1 MPSRRQIREAAI
13 QFLYC
18 ADIEGGAS
26 PAELREP
33 FWQFLT
39 ETDRKNLSVAT
50 FRTVQHLAHGRTT
63 RLVEF
68 VERSETAKAHLTAL
82 PAAESLLADLNR
94 LLALESSW
102 SISFGQLDKT
112 PKAGEDQDV
121 AEELDSALSRFFEID
136 RDLAFNRQKFLTS
149 SEDFPNLKA
158 QLEALN
164 ATIRRLQR
172 ISDRIRMVESPEKF
186 PEQADLTKIR
196 QSKAD
201 ITALRTQTDALVDAV
216 LAAKTEIDEK
226 LFAIVENY
234 SPERIDPVDRAVLR
248 LGTYELT
255 QTDTPQKVI
264 INEAIELAK
273 RFGTTDSKRFVNGML
288 DSVAKSVVATELKH

>member
-18 ADIEGGAS
+18 SDIEGGAS

-39 ETDRKNLSVAT
+39 ESDRKNLSIAT
-50 FRTVQHLAHGRTT
+50 FRTVQHLAIGRHT

-68 VERSETAKAHLTAL
+68 VERAEVAKAHITAF
-82 PAAESLLADLNR
+82 PSAEALASDLNR

-102 SISFGQLDKT
+102 SLSHTQLEKT

-121 AEELDSALSRFFEID
+121 ADELDSALARFFTID
-136 RDLAFNRQKFLTS
+136 RDLAFNRDQFLKS
-149 SEDFPNLKA
+149 SEDFPQLKP

-172 ISDRIRMVESPEKF
+172 ISDRLRMVETPERF
-186 PEQADLTKIR
+186 PDQADLAKIR
-196 QSKAD
+196 QSKAE
-201 ITALRTQTDALVDAV
+201 ISSLISQTDALVDAV
-216 LAAKTEIDEK
+216 LACKPEIDEK
-226 LFAIVENY
+226 LSALVENY

-248 LGTYELT
+248 LGTYELLK
-255 QTDTPQKVI
+255 TDTPNKVI

-273 RFGTTDSKRFVNGML
+273 RFGTTDSNRFVNGML
-288 DSVAKSVVATELKH
+288 DSVAKSVVG

>member
-18 ADIEGGAS
+18 SDIEGGAS

-39 ETDRKNLSVAT
+39 ESDRKNLSIAT
-50 FRTVQHLAHGRTT
+50 FRTVQHLAIGRQT

-68 VERSETAKAHLTAL
+68 VERAEVAKAHISAL
-82 PAAESLLADLNR
+82 PIAESLLQEMNR

-102 SISFGQLDKT
+102 SIAFTKIEKA
-112 PKAGEDQDV
+112 PKAGDDQDV
-121 AEELDSALSRFFEID
+121 ADELDSALSNFFAID
-136 RDLAFNRQKFLTS
+136 RDLAFNRDIFLKS
-149 SEDFPNLKA
+149 SEDLPNLKA

-172 ISDRIRMVESPEKF
+172 ISDRLRMVETPESF
-186 PEQADLTKIR
+186 PDQADLAKIR
-196 QSKAD
+196 QSKAE
-201 ITALRTQTDALVDAV
+201 INALRTQTDALVDAV
-216 LAAKTEIDEK
+216 LACKPEIDEK
-226 LFAIVENY
+226 LSALVENY

-248 LGTYELT
+248 LGTYELIR
-255 QTDTPQKVI
+255 TDTPHKVI

-273 RFGTTDSKRFVNGML
+273 RFGTTDSNRFVNGML
-288 DSVAKSVVATELKH
+288 DSVAKSVV

>member
-39 ETDRKNLSVAT
+39 ETDRKHLSVAT
-50 FRTVQHLAHGRTT
+50 FRTVQHLAIGRQN
-63 RLVEF
+63 RLIEF
-68 VERSETAKAHLTAL
+68 VERAEVAKAQITAL
-82 PAAESLLADLNR
+82 TAAESLLTTLNR

-102 SISFGQLDKT
+102 SISYGELDKT
-112 PKAGEDQDV
+112 PKAGDDQDV
-121 AEELDSALSRFFEID
+121 ADELDAVLTKFFAVD
-136 RDLAFNRQKFLTS
+136 RDLAFNRNQFLKS
-149 SEDFPNLKA
+149 SEDIPNLKP

-164 ATIRRLQR
+164 ASIRRLQR
-172 ISDRIRMVESPEKF
+172 ISDRIRMVETPESF
-186 PEQADLTKIR
+186 PDQADLAKIR
-196 QSKAD
+196 QSKAE
-201 ITALRTQTDALVDAV
+201 ISSLITQTDALVDAV
-216 LAAKTEIDEK
+216 LACKPEIDEK
-226 LFAIVENY
+226 LSALVENY

-248 LGTYELT
+248 LGAYELIK
-255 QTDTPQKVI
+255 TDTPNKVI

-273 RFGTTDSKRFVNGML
+273 RFGTTDSNRFVNGML
-288 DSVAKSVVATELKH
+288 DSVAKSVV

>member
-50 FRTVQHLAHGRTT
+50 FRTVQHLAIGRQT

-68 VERSETAKAHLTAL
+68 VERAEAAKAHITAL
-82 PAAESLLADLNR
+82 PTTEALVTDLNR

-102 SISFGQLDKT
+102 SISYTQLEKA
-112 PKAGEDQDV
+112 PKAGDDQDV
-121 AEELDSALSRFFEID
+121 ADELDAALSRFFEVD
-136 RDLAFNRQKFLTS
+136 RDLAFNRDKFLKS
-149 SEDFPNLKA
+149 SEDFPNLKP

-172 ISDRIRMVESPEKF
+172 ISDRIRMVETPESF
-186 PEQADLTKIR
+186 PDQADLSKIR
-196 QSKAD
+196 QSKAE
-201 ITALRTQTDALVDAV
+201 ISTLISQTDALVDAV
-216 LAAKTEIDEK
+216 LSHKPEIDEK
-226 LFAIVENY
+226 LAAIVENF

-248 LGTYELT
+248 LGTYELIK
-255 QTDTPQKVI
+255 TDTPHKVI

-273 RFGTTDSKRFVNGML
+273 RFGTTDSNRFVNGLL
-288 DSVAKSVVATELKH
+288 DSVAKSVV

>member
-18 ADIEGGAS
+18 SDIEGGAS

-39 ETDRKNLSVAT
+39 ESDRKNLSIAT
-50 FRTVQHLAHGRTT
+50 FRTVQHLAIGRQT

-68 VERSETAKAHLTAL
+68 VERAEVAKAHITAF
-82 PAAESLLADLNR
+82 PSAEALASNLNR

-102 SISFGQLDKT
+102 SLSHTQLEKT

-121 AEELDSALSRFFEID
+121 ADELDSALDRFFTID
-136 RDLAFNRQKFLTS
+136 RDLAFNRDQFLKS
-149 SEDFPNLKA
+149 SEDFPQLKP

-172 ISDRIRMVESPEKF
+172 ISDRLRMVETPERF
-186 PEQADLTKIR
+186 PDQADLAKIR
-196 QSKAD
+196 QSKAE
-201 ITALRTQTDALVDAV
+201 ISSLISQTDALVDAV
-216 LAAKTEIDEK
+216 LACKPEIDEK
-226 LFAIVENY
+226 LSALVENY

-248 LGTYELT
+248 LGAYELMKT
-255 QTDTPQKVI
+255 ETPNKVI

-273 RFGTTDSKRFVNGML
+273 RFGTTDSNRFVNGIL
-288 DSVAKSVVATELKH
+288 DSVAKLVG

>member
-18 ADIEGGAS
+18 SDIEGGAS

-39 ETDRKNLSVAT
+39 ESDRKNLSIAT
-50 FRTVQHLAHGRTT
+50 FRTVQHLAIGRQT

-68 VERSETAKAHLTAL
+68 VERAEVAKAHITAF
-82 PAAESLLADLNR
+82 PSAEALASNLNR

-102 SISFGQLDKT
+102 SLSHTQLEKT

-121 AEELDSALSRFFEID
+121 ADELDSALDRFFTID
-136 RDLAFNRQKFLTS
+136 RDLAFNRDQFLKS
-149 SEDFPNLKA
+149 SEDFPQLKP

-172 ISDRIRMVESPEKF
+172 ISDRLRMVETPERF
-186 PEQADLTKIR
+186 PDQADLAKIR
-196 QSKAD
+196 QSKAE
-201 ITALRTQTDALVDAV
+201 ISSLISQTDALVDAV
-216 LAAKTEIDEK
+216 LACKPEIDEK
-226 LFAIVENY
+226 LSALVENY
-234 SPERIDPVDRAVLR
+234 SPQRIDPVDRAVLR
-248 LGTYELT
+248 LGTYELLK
-255 QTDTPQKVI
+255 TDTPNKVI

-273 RFGTTDSKRFVNGML
+273 RFGTTDSNRFVNGML
-288 DSVAKSVVATELKH
+288 DSVAKSVVG

>member
-18 ADIEGGAS
+18 SDIEGGAS

-39 ETDRKNLSVAT
+39 ESDRKNLSIAT
-50 FRTVQHLAHGRTT
+50 FRTVQHLAIGRQT

-68 VERSETAKAHLTAL
+68 VERAELAKAHISAL
-82 PAAESLLADLNR
+82 PIAESLLQEMNR

-102 SISFGQLDKT
+102 SIAFTKIEKA
-112 PKAGEDQDV
+112 PKAGDDQDV
-121 AEELDSALSRFFEID
+121 ADELDSALSNFFAID
-136 RDLAFNRQKFLTS
+136 RDLAFNRDIFLKS
-149 SEDFPNLKA
+149 SEDLPMLKA

-172 ISDRIRMVESPEKF
+172 ISDRLRMVETPESF
-186 PEQADLTKIR
+186 PDQADLAKIR
-196 QSKAD
+196 HSKAE
-201 ITALRTQTDALVDAV
+201 INALRTQTDALVDAV
-216 LAAKTEIDEK
+216 LACKPEIDEK
-226 LFAIVENY
+226 LSALVENY

-248 LGTYELT
+248 LGTYELIR
-255 QTDTPQKVI
+255 TDTPHKVI

-273 RFGTTDSKRFVNGML
+273 RFGTTDSNRFVNGML
-288 DSVAKSVVATELKH
+288 DSVATSVF

>member
-18 ADIEGGAS
+18 SDIEGGAS

-39 ETDRKNLSVAT
+39 ESDRKNLSIAT
-50 FRTVQHLAHGRTT
+50 FRTVQHLAIGRQT

-68 VERSETAKAHLTAL
+68 VERAEVAKAHISAL
-82 PAAESLLADLNR
+82 PIAESLLQEMNR

-102 SISFGQLDKT
+102 SIAFTKIEKA
-112 PKAGEDQDV
+112 PKAGDDQDV
-121 AEELDSALSRFFEID
+121 ADELDSALSNFFAVD
-136 RDLAFNRQKFLTS
+136 RDLAFNRDIFLKS
-149 SEDFPNLKA
+149 SEDLPILKA

-172 ISDRIRMVESPEKF
+172 ISDRLRMVETPESF
-186 PEQADLTKIR
+186 PDQADLAKIR
-196 QSKAD
+196 QSKAE
-201 ITALRTQTDALVDAV
+201 INALRTQTDALVDAV
-216 LAAKTEIDEK
+216 LDCKPEIDEK
-226 LFAIVENY
+226 LSALVENY

-248 LGTYELT
+248 LGTYELIKT
-255 QTDTPQKVI
+255 ETPHKVI

-273 RFGTTDSKRFVNGML
+273 RFGTTDSNRFVNGML
-288 DSVAKSVVATELKH
+288 DSVAKSVV

>member
-18 ADIEGGAS
+18 SDIEGGAS

-39 ETDRKNLSVAT
+39 ESDRKNLSFAT
-50 FRTVQHLAHGRTT
+50 FRTVQHLAIGRQS

-68 VERSETAKAHLTAL
+68 VERAEVAKAHITAI
-82 PAAESLLADLNR
+82 PGAEDLVMDLNR

-102 SISFGQLDKT
+102 SISYAQLEKT

-121 AEELDSALSRFFEID
+121 ADELDSALARFFAID
-136 RDLAFNRQKFLTS
+136 QDLAFNRDKFLKS
-149 SEDFPNLKA
+149 SEDFPQIKS

-172 ISDRIRMVESPEKF
+172 ISNRLRMVETPESF
-186 PEQADLTKIR
+186 PDQADLAKIR
-196 QSKAD
+196 QSKAE
-201 ITALRTQTDALVDAV
+201 ISLLISQTDALVDAL
-216 LAAKTEIDEK
+216 LACKPEIDEK
-226 LFAIVENY
+226 LSALVENY

-248 LGTYELT
+248 LGTYELLK
-255 QTDTPQKVI
+255 TDTPNKVI

-273 RFGTTDSKRFVNGML
+273 RFGTTDSNRFVNGML
-288 DSVAKSVVATELKH
+288 DSVAKSVVG

>member
-18 ADIEGGAS
+18 SDIEGGAS

-39 ETDRKNLSVAT
+39 ESDRKNLAIAT
-50 FRTVQHLAHGRTT
+50 FRTVQHLAIGRQT

-68 VERSETAKAHLTAL
+68 VERAEVAKAHISAL
-82 PAAESLLADLNR
+82 PIAESLLNEMNR

-102 SISFGQLDKT
+102 SIAFTQIEKA
-112 PKAGEDQDV
+112 PKAGDDQDV
-121 AEELDSALSRFFEID
+121 ADELDSALSKFFAVD
-136 RDLAFNRQKFLTS
+136 RDLAFNRNIFLKS

-172 ISDRIRMVESPEKF
+172 ISDRLRMVETPESF
-186 PEQADLTKIR
+186 PDQADLAKIR
-196 QSKAD
+196 QSKAE
-201 ITALRTQTDALVDAV
+201 IAALRNQTDALVDAV
-216 LAAKTEIDEK
+216 LACKPEIDEK
-226 LFAIVENY
+226 LSSLVENY

-248 LGTYELT
+248 LGTYELLK
-255 QTDTPQKVI
+255 TDTPNKVI

-273 RFGTTDSKRFVNGML
+273 RFGTTDSNRFVNGML
-288 DSVAKSVVATELKH
+288 DSIAKSVVG

>member
-18 ADIEGGAS
+18 SDIEGGAS

-39 ETDRKNLSVAT
+39 ESDRKNLSIAT
-50 FRTVQHLAHGRTT
+50 FRTVQHLAIGRQT

-68 VERSETAKAHLTAL
+68 VERAEVAKAHISAL
-82 PAAESLLADLNR
+82 PIAESLLQEMNR

-102 SISFGQLDKT
+102 SIAFTKIEKA
-112 PKAGEDQDV
+112 PKAGDDQDV
-121 AEELDSALSRFFEID
+121 ADELDSALSNFFAVD
-136 RDLAFNRQKFLTS
+136 RDLAFNRDIFLKS
-149 SEDFPNLKA
+149 SEDLPILKA

-172 ISDRIRMVESPEKF
+172 ISDRLRMVETPESF
-186 PEQADLTKIR
+186 PDQADLAKIR
-196 QSKAD
+196 QSKAE
-201 ITALRTQTDALVDAV
+201 INALRTQTDALVDAV
-216 LAAKTEIDEK
+216 LACKPEIDEK
-226 LFAIVENY
+226 LSALVENY

-248 LGTYELT
+248 LGTYELIK
-255 QTDTPQKVI
+255 TDTPHKVI

-273 RFGTTDSKRFVNGML
+273 RFGTTDSNRFVNGML
-288 DSVAKSVVATELKH
+288 DSVAKSVV

>member
-1 MPSRRQIREAAI
+1 MPSSRQIREAAI

-18 ADIEGGAS
+18 SDIEGGAS

-39 ETDRKNLSVAT
+39 ESDRKNLSIAT
-50 FRTVQHLAHGRTT
+50 FRTVQHLAIGRQT

-68 VERSETAKAHLTAL
+68 VERAELAKAHISAL
-82 PAAESLLADLNR
+82 PIAESLLQEMNR

-102 SISFGQLDKT
+102 SIAFTKIEKA
-112 PKAGEDQDV
+112 PKAGDDQDV
-121 AEELDSALSRFFEID
+121 ADELDSALSNFFAID
-136 RDLAFNRQKFLTS
+136 RDLAFNRDIFLKS
-149 SEDFPNLKA
+149 SEDLPMLKA

-172 ISDRIRMVESPEKF
+172 ISDRLRMVETPESF
-186 PEQADLTKIR
+186 PDKADLAKIR
-196 QSKAD
+196 HSKAE
-201 ITALRTQTDALVDAV
+201 INALRTQTDALVDAV
-216 LAAKTEIDEK
+216 LACKPEIDEK
-226 LFAIVENY
+226 LSALVENY

-248 LGTYELT
+248 LGTYELIR
-255 QTDTPQKVI
+255 TDTPHKVI

-273 RFGTTDSKRFVNGML
+273 RFGTTDSNRFVNGML
-288 DSVAKSVVATELKH
+288 DSVATSVF

>member
-18 ADIEGGAS
+18 SDIEGGAS

-39 ETDRKNLSVAT
+39 ESDRKNLSIAT
-50 FRTVQHLAHGRTT
+50 FRTVQHLAIGRQT

-68 VERSETAKAHLTAL
+68 VERAELAKAHISAL
-82 PAAESLLADLNR
+82 PIAESLLQEMNR

-102 SISFGQLDKT
+102 SIAFTKIEKA
-112 PKAGEDQDV
+112 PKAGDDQDV
-121 AEELDSALSRFFEID
+121 ADELDSALSNFFAID
-136 RDLAFNRQKFLTS
+136 RDLAFNRDIFLKS
-149 SEDFPNLKA
+149 SEDLPMLKA

-172 ISDRIRMVESPEKF
+172 ISDRLRMVETPESF
-186 PEQADLTKIR
+186 PDQADLAKIR
-196 QSKAD
+196 HSKAE
-201 ITALRTQTDALVDAV
+201 INALRTQTDALVDAV
-216 LAAKTEIDEK
+216 LACKPEIDEK
-226 LFAIVENY
+226 LSALVENY

-248 LGTYELT
+248 LGTYELIR
-255 QTDTPQKVI
+255 TDTPHKVI

-273 RFGTTDSKRFVNGML
+273 RFGTTDSNRFVNGML
-288 DSVAKSVVATELKH
+288 DSVAKSVF

>member
-18 ADIEGGAS
+18 SDIEGGAS

-39 ETDRKNLSVAT
+39 ESDRKNLSIAT
-50 FRTVQHLAHGRTT
+50 FRTVQHLAIGRQT

-68 VERSETAKAHLTAL
+68 VERAEVAKAHISAL
-82 PAAESLLADLNR
+82 PIAESLLQEMNR

-102 SISFGQLDKT
+102 SIAFTKIEKA
-112 PKAGEDQDV
+112 PKAGDDQDV
-121 AEELDSALSRFFEID
+121 ADELDSALSNFFAVD
-136 RDLAFNRQKFLTS
+136 RDLAFNRDIFLKS
-149 SEDFPNLKA
+149 SEDLPILKA

-172 ISDRIRMVESPEKF
+172 ISDRLRMVETPESF
-186 PEQADLTKIR
+186 PDQADLAKIR
-196 QSKAD
+196 QSKAE
-201 ITALRTQTDALVDAV
+201 INALRTQTDALVDAV
-216 LAAKTEIDEK
+216 LTCKPEIDEK
-226 LFAIVENY
+226 LSALVENY

-248 LGTYELT
+248 LGTYELIK
-255 QTDTPQKVI
+255 TDTPHKVI

-273 RFGTTDSKRFVNGML
+273 RFGTTDSNRFVNGML
-288 DSVAKSVVATELKH
+288 DSVAKSVV

>member
-18 ADIEGGAS
+18 SDIEGGAS

-39 ETDRKNLSVAT
+39 ESDRKNLSIAT
-50 FRTVQHLAHGRTT
+50 FRTVQHLAIGRQT

-68 VERSETAKAHLTAL
+68 VERAEVAKAHITAL
-82 PAAESLLADLNR
+82 PTAESLVTELNR

-102 SISFGQLDKT
+102 SIAFTQLEKT
-112 PKAGEDQDV
+112 PKAGDDEDV
-121 AEELDSALSRFFEID
+121 ADELDAALTRFFEVD
-136 RDLAFNRQKFLTS
+136 RDLAFNRDKFLKS

-172 ISDRIRMVESPEKF
+172 ISDRLRMVETPESF
-186 PEQADLTKIR
+186 PDQADLAKIR
-196 QSKAD
+196 QSKAE
-201 ITALRTQTDALVDAV
+201 IAALRSQTDALVDAV
-216 LAAKTEIDEK
+216 LACKPEIDEK
-226 LFAIVENY
+226 LSSLVENY
-234 SPERIDPVDRAVLR
+234 TPERIDPVDRAVLR
-248 LGTYELT
+248 LGTYELLK
-255 QTDTPQKVI
+255 TDTPNKVI

-273 RFGTTDSKRFVNGML
+273 RFGTTDSNRFVNGML
-288 DSVAKSVVATELKH
+288 DSVAKSVVG

>member
-18 ADIEGGAS
+18 SDIEGGAS

-39 ETDRKNLSVAT
+39 ESDRKNLSIAT
-50 FRTVQHLAHGRTT
+50 FRTVQHLAIGRQT

-68 VERSETAKAHLTAL
+68 VERAEVAKAHITAF
-82 PAAESLLADLNR
+82 PSAEALASDLNR

-102 SISFGQLDKT
+102 SLSHTQLEKT

-121 AEELDSALSRFFEID
+121 ADELDSALDRFFTID
-136 RDLAFNRQKFLTS
+136 RDLAFNRDQFLKS
-149 SEDFPNLKA
+149 SEDFPQLKP

-172 ISDRIRMVESPEKF
+172 ISDRLRMVETPERF
-186 PEQADLTKIR
+186 PDQADLAKIR
-196 QSKAD
+196 QSKAE
-201 ITALRTQTDALVDAV
+201 ISSLISQTDALVDAV
-216 LAAKTEIDEK
+216 IACKPEIDEK
-226 LFAIVENY
+226 LSALVENY

-248 LGTYELT
+248 LGTYELLK
-255 QTDTPQKVI
+255 TDTPNKVI

-273 RFGTTDSKRFVNGML
+273 RFGTTDSNRFVNGML
-288 DSVAKSVVATELKH
+288 DSVAKSVVG

>member
-18 ADIEGGAS
+18 SDIEGGAS

-39 ETDRKNLSVAT
+39 ESDRKNLSIAT
-50 FRTVQHLAHGRTT
+50 FRTVQHLAIGRQT

-68 VERSETAKAHLTAL
+68 VERAEVAKAHITAF
-82 PAAESLLADLNR
+82 PSAEALASDLNR

-102 SISFGQLDKT
+102 SLSHTQLEKT

-121 AEELDSALSRFFEID
+121 ADELDSALARFFTID
-136 RDLAFNRQKFLTS
+136 RDLAFNRDQFIKS
-149 SEDFPNLKA
+149 SEDFPQLKP

-172 ISDRIRMVESPEKF
+172 ISDRLRMVETPERF
-186 PEQADLTKIR
+186 PDQADLAKIR
-196 QSKAD
+196 QSKAE
-201 ITALRTQTDALVDAV
+201 ISSLISQTDALVDAV
-216 LAAKTEIDEK
+216 LACKPEIDEK
-226 LFAIVENY
+226 LSALVENY

-248 LGTYELT
+248 LGTYELLK
-255 QTDTPQKVI
+255 TDTPNKVI

-273 RFGTTDSKRFVNGML
+273 RFGTTDSNRFVNGML
-288 DSVAKSVVATELKH
+288 DSVAKSVVG

>member
-18 ADIEGGAS
+18 SDIEGGAS

-39 ETDRKNLSVAT
+39 ESDRKNLSIAT
-50 FRTVQHLAHGRTT
+50 FRTVQHLAIGRQT

-68 VERSETAKAHLTAL
+68 VERAELAKAHIYAL
-82 PAAESLLADLNR
+82 PIAESLLQEMNR

-102 SISFGQLDKT
+102 SIAFTKIEKA
-112 PKAGEDQDV
+112 PKAGDDQDV
-121 AEELDSALSRFFEID
+121 ADELDSALSNFFAID
-136 RDLAFNRQKFLTS
+136 RDLAFNRDIFLKS
-149 SEDFPNLKA
+149 SEDLPMLKA

-172 ISDRIRMVESPEKF
+172 ISDRLRMVETPESF
-186 PEQADLTKIR
+186 PDQVDLAKIR
-196 QSKAD
+196 HSKAE
-201 ITALRTQTDALVDAV
+201 INALRTQTDALVDAV
-216 LAAKTEIDEK
+216 LACKPEIDEK
-226 LFAIVENY
+226 LSALVDNY

-248 LGTYELT
+248 LGTYELIR
-255 QTDTPQKVI
+255 TDTPHKVI

-273 RFGTTDSKRFVNGML
+273 RFGTTDSNRFVNGML
-288 DSVAKSVVATELKH
+288 DSVATSVF

>member
-1 MPSRRQIREAAI
+1 MPSRRQIREAAV

-26 PAELREP
+26 PADLRAP

-39 ETDRKNLSVAT
+39 ETDRKHLSIAT
-50 FRTVQHLAHGRTT
+50 FRTVQHLAIGRQT

-68 VERSETAKAHLTAL
+68 VARAEVAKAHINAL
-82 PAAESLLADLNR
+82 PAAETLVTDLNR

-102 SISFGQLDKT
+102 SISYTQLEKT
-112 PKAGEDQDV
+112 PKKGDDEDV
-121 AEELDSALSRFFEID
+121 ADELDTALSRFFEVD
-136 RDLAFNRQKFLTS
+136 RDLAFNRDKFLKS

-172 ISDRIRMVESPEKF
+172 ISDRIRMVETPESF
-186 PEQADLTKIR
+186 PDQADLAKIR
-196 QSKAD
+196 QSKAE
-201 ITALRTQTDALVDAV
+201 ISSLITQTDALVDAV
-216 LAAKTEIDEK
+216 LACKPEIDEK
-226 LFAIVENY
+226 LSALVENY
-234 SPERIDPVDRAVLR
+234 SPERIDPIDRAVLR
-248 LGTYELT
+248 LGTYELIK
-255 QTDTPQKVI
+255 TDTPHKVI

-273 RFGTTDSKRFVNGML
+273 RFGTTDSNRFVNGML
-288 DSVAKSVVATELKH
+288 DSVAKSVV

>member
-18 ADIEGGAS
+18 SDIEGGAS

-39 ETDRKNLSVAT
+39 ESDRKNLSIAT
-50 FRTVQHLAHGRTT
+50 FRTVQHLAIGRQT

-68 VERSETAKAHLTAL
+68 VERAEVAKAHISAL
-82 PAAESLLADLNR
+82 PIAESLLQEMNR

-102 SISFGQLDKT
+102 SIAFTKIEKA
-112 PKAGEDQDV
+112 PKAGDDQDV
-121 AEELDSALSRFFEID
+121 ADELDSALSNFFAVD
-136 RDLAFNRQKFLTS
+136 RDLAFNRDIFLKS
-149 SEDFPNLKA
+149 SEDLPILKA

-172 ISDRIRMVESPEKF
+172 ISDRLRMVETPESF
-186 PEQADLTKIR
+186 PDQADLAKIR
-196 QSKAD
+196 QSTAE
-201 ITALRTQTDALVDAV
+201 INALRTQTDALVDAV
-216 LAAKTEIDEK
+216 LACKPEIDEK
-226 LFAIVENY
+226 LSALVENY

-248 LGTYELT
+248 LGTYELIK
-255 QTDTPQKVI
+255 TDTPHKVI

-273 RFGTTDSKRFVNGML
+273 RFGTTDSNRFVNGML
-288 DSVAKSVVATELKH
+288 DSVAKSVV

>member
-18 ADIEGGAS
+18 SDIEGGAS

-39 ETDRKNLSVAT
+39 ESDRKNLSIAT
-50 FRTVQHLAHGRTT
+50 FRTVQHLAIGRQT
-63 RLVEF
+63 RLFEF
-68 VERSETAKAHLTAL
+68 VERAEVAKAHISAL
-82 PAAESLLADLNR
+82 PIAESLLQEMNR

-102 SISFGQLDKT
+102 SIAFSKIEKA
-112 PKAGEDQDV
+112 PKAGDDQDV
-121 AEELDSALSRFFEID
+121 ADELDSALSNFFAVD
-136 RDLAFNRQKFLTS
+136 RDLAFNRDIFLKS
-149 SEDFPNLKA
+149 SEDLPILKA

-172 ISDRIRMVESPEKF
+172 ISDRLRMVETPESF
-186 PEQADLTKIR
+186 PDQADLAKIR
-196 QSKAD
+196 QSKAE
-201 ITALRTQTDALVDAV
+201 INALRTQTDALVDAV
-216 LAAKTEIDEK
+216 LACKPEIDEK
-226 LFAIVENY
+226 LSALVENY

-248 LGTYELT
+248 LGTYELIKT
-255 QTDTPQKVI
+255 ETPHKVI

-273 RFGTTDSKRFVNGML
+273 RFGTTDSNRFVNGML
-288 DSVAKSVVATELKH
+288 DSVAKSVV

>member
-18 ADIEGGAS
+18 SDIEGGAS

-39 ETDRKNLSVAT
+39 ESDRKNLSIAT
-50 FRTVQHLAHGRTT
+50 FRTVQHLAIGRQT

-68 VERSETAKAHLTAL
+68 VERAEVAKAHISAL
-82 PAAESLLADLNR
+82 PIAESLLQEMNR

-102 SISFGQLDKT
+102 SIAFTKIEKA
-112 PKAGEDQDV
+112 PKAGDDQDV
-121 AEELDSALSRFFEID
+121 ADELDSALSNFFAVD
-136 RDLAFNRQKFLTS
+136 RDLAFNRDIFLKS
-149 SEDFPNLKA
+149 SEDLTILKA

-172 ISDRIRMVESPEKF
+172 ISDRLRMVETPESF
-186 PEQADLTKIR
+186 PDQADLAKIR
-196 QSKAD
+196 QSKAE
-201 ITALRTQTDALVDAV
+201 INALRTQTDALVDAV
-216 LAAKTEIDEK
+216 LACKPEIDEK
-226 LFAIVENY
+226 LSALVENY

-248 LGTYELT
+248 LGTYELIK
-255 QTDTPQKVI
+255 TDTPHKVI

-273 RFGTTDSKRFVNGML
+273 RFGTTDSNRFVNGML
-288 DSVAKSVVATELKH
+288 DSVAKSVV